1 MYKSFMYRPRAAAH
15 YSFLCSRRI
24 GLAFVASM
32 ALTLVACG
40 GGGNESS
47 PPPTSAVP
55 PADPLVPATPVAS
68 YTVSGTV
75 SGLLGTGLVLQNN
88 AGEDL
93 PIASNGVFSF
103 ATALVTGANYA
114 VTVKSQSNILSRVC
128 TVSNGSGTI
137 ANAAVT
143 DVVVNCA
150 APAARFAYVANYN
163 DNNVSAYTIDTTT
176 GALSPMTGTPVP
188 TGGQPGDITVEPT
201 GRFAYVANR
210 WSSNVSAYT
219 IDATTGALSPMT
231 GKPVPTETTPESI
244 TVDPTGRF
252 AYVGNAHSDTVSA
265 YTIDATTGALSP
277 MNGLPVATGSSPYA
291 VAVDPTGRFAYVAN
305 YGNNN
310 VSAYSIDATT
320 GALSQM
326 TGTPVATRRG
336 PYRLVLS
343 R

>member
-114 VTVKSQSNILSRVC
+114 VTVKSQSTILTGVC

-210 WSSNVSAYT
+210 ASN
-219 IDATTGALSPMT
+219 
-231 GKPVPTETTPESI
+231 
-244 TVDPTGRF
+244 
-252 AYVGNAHSDTVSA
+252 NVSA